1 MTSRLI
7 HLIRLNGYF
16 CPMAWMLAAL
26 IFISRLSAMVKLFM
40 ALYLRQEL
48 GLAIETVGWL
58 LSGYGAGLLI
68 GSMGGGLLSDHFST
82 ARLTA
87 LLFFGSAW
95 VLVLLGLVTEVP
107 LLAGLLLISGALDGA
122 IRTLHQRLIMEY
134 CQVAQRVRAQSL
146 SRVASNLGMAVAGA
160 VGGVLAQ
167 TDFRW
172 VFFVS
177 AGMTLLALVWFI
189 QATFHRDVLI
199 RDEALN
205 TPSGPSVTTR
215 DKPFLW
221 LLAASVVLG
230 LAFEPVYSMLGNY
243 LLDYYRLDNEAIGW
257 QFALNAVLVV
267 ILQIPLSHWS
277 EQWGARRQLMAGS
290 VLLACGLGML
300 PLGSGIFYVCL
311 STTVWTLGEILF
323 MPTLNVLVMQRAQAG
338 KSGHYFGLFSMFW
351 SASVLLSP
359 TLGGQLYGHFGGH
372 SVWFASAALALFSIP
387 LVYQATRLLGV
398 GEDELL
404 PGDGDDDSTTK
415 RTSTA
420 IAKCKTQTKENPFSP
435 D

>member
-1 MTSRLI
+1 MTNRLV
-7 HLIRLNGYF
+7 HLIRLDGYF
-16 CPMAWMLAAL
+16 CAMAWMLAAL

-48 GLAIETVGWL
+48 GLTIETVGWL

-82 ARLTA
+82 TRLTA
-87 LLFFGSAW
+87 LLFFVSVW
-95 VLVLLGLVTEVP
+95 ILVLLGLITDVS
-107 LLAGLLLISGALDGA
+107 LLAGLLLVSGALDGA

-134 CQVAQRVRAQSL
+134 CQLAQRARAQSL

-160 VGGVLAQ
+160 MGGVLAQ
-167 TDFRW
+167 SDFRLI
-172 VFFVS
+172 FFLS
-177 AGMTLLALVWFI
+177 AGMTLMALVWFVR
-189 QATFHRDVLI
+189 ATLHRAVLI
-199 RDEALN
+199 HDETTG
-205 TPSGPSVTTR
+205 TPSGSSAPFR

-243 LLDYYRLDNEAIGW
+243 LLDYYRLGTEVIGW

-267 ILQIPLSHWS
+267 LLQIPLSHWS
-277 EQWGARRQLMAGS
+277 EQWGARRQLLAGS

-300 PLGSGIFYVCL
+300 PLGSGILYVCL
-311 STTVWTLGEILF
+311 STTIWTLGEILF

-338 KSGHYFGLFSMFW
+338 KSGHYFGLFSTFW

-359 TLGGQLYGHFGGH
+359 ALGGQLYGHFGGH
-372 SVWFASAALALFSIP
+372 SVWFASSTLALFSMP
-387 LVYQATRLLGV
+387 LIYQATRLSRV
-398 GEDELL
+398 G
-404 PGDGDDDSTTK
+404 SH
-415 RTSTA
+415 R
-420 IAKCKTQTKENPFSP
+420 
-435 D
+435 